1 MPERDVT
8 RGRAMSE
15 NEAQGLDPEAERP
28 DRRTGTRIARALWL
42 PAILTLT
49 ATLGY
54 TGVSMWAGDLDGVS
68 GLPFGRAVAGD
79 EGGAA
84 RYVTASR
91 ASVTSGEALVS
102 LGVAV
107 SEGPGWVK
115 VEVYG
120 APVPVPKPRL
130 GGREPSRLA
139 PWQGQHR
146 GRDA

>member
-1 MPERDVT
+1 
-8 RGRAMSE
+8 MSE
-15 NEAQGLDPEAERP
+15 NEAQGLGPEAERP

-54 TGVSMWAGDLDGVS
+54 AGVSMWADELDGVT
-68 GLPFGRAVAGD
+68 GLAFGRAVAGNA
-79 EGGAA
+79 GGAA
-84 RYVTASR
+84 RYITASR
-91 ASVTSGEALVS
+91 DSAAGEALVS

-107 SEGPGWVK
+107 SEVPGERT
-115 VEVYG
+115 VEVYE

-130 GGREPSRLA
+130 AGREPGRLA
-139 PWQGQHR
+139 PWLPQRR

>member
-1 MPERDVT
+1 
-8 RGRAMSE
+8 MSE
-15 NEAQGLDPEAERP
+15 NEAQGLDPETERP

-54 TGVSMWAGDLDGVS
+54 AGVSMWADELDGVT
-68 GLPFGRAVAGD
+68 GLAFGRAVAGNA
-79 EGGAA
+79 GGAA
-84 RYVTASR
+84 HYITASR
-91 ASVTSGEALVS
+91 DSAAGEALVS

-107 SEGPGWVK
+107 SEGPGGVE

-130 GGREPSRLA
+130 AGREPGRPA
-139 PWQGQHR
+139 PWLAQRH